1 MQASVVVASIV
12 GPPFLD
18 NCLSSLEGQARR
30 LGAEVIVVA
39 CGPDAFAARIGRAF
53 PWVRLLHR
61 RERETVPEL
70 RRRGVLEARGQIVA
84 IIEEHCVAEPNW
96 LEVAL
101 GGLEDGRYGA
111 VGGPVV
117 DNGYRRLRD
126 WVVYFCEYNGYLPP
140 FAPGETQVLNGAN
153 IAYRRQLLLRHQ
165 HLLGQGYWEATL
177 HPELLA
183 QGVKFGS
190 LPQMWVRHC
199 GPFDFGYYL
208 RQRYWFS
215 RAFAGARAQK
225 LPASRR
231 AAYVAAAPVIPAL
244 LLARMASRVFAK
256 RCRVGRFLASSP
268 LIAVALLA
276 YVAGEWVG
284 YLAGPGDALLKV
296 E

>member
-126 WVVYFCEYNGYLPP
+126 SEVEW
-140 FAPGETQVLNGAN
+140 
-153 IAYRRQLLLRHQ
+153 
-165 HLLGQGYWEATL
+165 
-177 HPELLA
+177 
-183 QGVKFGS
+183 
-190 LPQMWVRHC
+190 
-199 GPFDFGYYL
+199 
-208 RQRYWFS
+208 
-215 RAFAGARAQK
+215 
-225 LPASRR
+225 
-231 AAYVAAAPVIPAL
+231 AAYL
-244 LLARMASRVFAK
+244 GK
-256 RCRVGRFLASSP
+256 
-268 LIAVALLA
+268 
-276 YVAGEWVG
+276 
-284 YLAGPGDALLKV
+284 PGDALFKV